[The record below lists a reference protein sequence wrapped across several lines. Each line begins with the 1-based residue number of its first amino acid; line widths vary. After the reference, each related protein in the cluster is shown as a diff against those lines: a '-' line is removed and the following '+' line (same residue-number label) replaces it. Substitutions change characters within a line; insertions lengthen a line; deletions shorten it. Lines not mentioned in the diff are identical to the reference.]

1 MKNILFFAVGI
12 FFSCQVPCS
21 QEIVKKQK
29 SVRELTKLEQL
40 YFSPKYNIYDF
51 YDLSNQKLTEIPD
64 LSEFTIKKLDL
75 SYNNINKIDYQKLPR
90 GIKSL
95 NLSNNIFTDDFFF
108 ESEKIISLEELD
120 VSHNKITSCLL
131 HSWLKRI
138 HLNNNNI
145 SYMISFGGN
154 YPQYLNI
161 SNNPK
166 MSNVVGFRP
175 EEIDTIIRTN
185 IKNNKKLIFFQNTR
199 EWRILCDLK
208 ILP

>member
-1 MKNILFFAVGI
+1 MKHILFLLLAIGI
-12 FFSCQVPCS
+12 FFSCKNSHQ
-21 QEIVKKQK
+21 QEVVKKQK

-95 NLSNNIFTDDFFF
+95 NLSNNIFTGYFFF

-120 VSHNKITSCLL
+120 VSYNNITDCLL
-131 HSWLKRI
+131 H
-138 HLNNNNI
+138 
-145 SYMISFGGN
+145 
-154 YPQYLNI
+154 
-161 SNNPK
+161 
-166 MSNVVGFRP
+166 
-175 EEIDTIIRTN
+175 TI
-185 IKNNKKLIFFQNTR
+185 
-199 EWRILCDLK
+199 
-208 ILP
+208 